1 MVDTI
6 NHLAQALIAI
16 HGAEALAVA
25 ERAANNVRKLEMKQ
39 ALDKWKLVIA
49 AIKKIQLPQ
58 TKP

>member
-1 MVDTI
+1 
-6 NHLAQALIAI
+6 LIAI